1 MKTTLLKTAALAG
14 VLAAA
19 IGGASLAQPA
29 PPQGGPDG
37 RQDGGHRMMMREHM
51 DPAQMKQRRAERLR
65 DVLQLTPRQEP
76 ALQEFLAS
84 MQPPGGMRERM
95 QGRRQEMAGLSTPE
109 RLDRMR
115 AAMGERQAK
124 FEQHA
129 AAVKRFYAQ
138 LTPSQQKAF
147 DAMRPMG
154 GHRGGM
160 GGMGGMRGHRMGPG
174 GQG

>member
-1 MKTTLLKTAALAG
+1 
-14 VLAAA
+14 
-19 IGGASLAQPA
+19 
-29 PPQGGPDG
+29 
-37 RQDGGHRMMMREHM
+37 
-51 DPAQMKQRRAERLR
+51 
-65 DVLQLTPRQEP
+65 
-76 ALQEFLAS
+76 
-84 MQPPGGMRERM
+84 
-95 QGRRQEMAGLSTPE
+95 
-109 RLDRMR
+109 MR

-160 GGMGGMRGHRMGPG
+160 GGMGGMRGHRMGPD